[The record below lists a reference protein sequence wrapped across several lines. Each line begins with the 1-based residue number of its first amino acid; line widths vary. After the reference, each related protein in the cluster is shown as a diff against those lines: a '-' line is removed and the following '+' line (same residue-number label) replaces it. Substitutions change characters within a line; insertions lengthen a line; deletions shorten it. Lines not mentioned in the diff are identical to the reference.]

1 MKKMITIAV
10 LAMIAITIHAQSG
23 IKVIN
28 TLKIEGSGGWDY
40 IAVQPKSDNLY
51 VSHANQINII
61 NKNTGAAVGIIPNTS
76 GVHGMAFVPSVNK
89 GFTTNGKTNDSYVFD
104 LKTFAVTDTI
114 KTGQKPD
121 AIYYDG
127 FINKIVICNGKSN
140 DLSFID
146 PVTNKVVATVAV
158 GGAPE
163 AAVGDGKGKVFV
175 NLEDKSEIVAIDAKA
190 FKVLAHW
197 SIAPGEA
204 PTGLVIDTKTRRLF
218 AACGDNKLLIIVN
231 ADNGKIVDKLPIGG
245 GCDGASFD
253 PTTKN
258 IYTSNGADGTIT
270 VIHEDGGDKYSV
282 TENIV
287 TKKGART
294 ITIDEDTHLLYT
306 PTAELEPTAGKG
318 RPKAIP
324 GTFQV
329 LVVGKK

>member
-1 MKKMITIAV
+1 MKRMISAAV
-10 LAMIAITIHAQSG
+10 LAIIAMTTYAQSG
-23 IKVIN
+23 LKVLN
-28 TLKIEGSGGWDY
+28 TFKIDGPGGWDY

-51 VSHANQINII
+51 VSHATQINII
-61 NKNTGAAVGIIPNTS
+61 NKNTGAAVGVIPNTN
-76 GVHGMAFVPSVNK
+76 GIHGMAFVPAVNK
-89 GFTTNGKTNDSYVFD
+89 GFTTNGKSNDSYVFD

-121 AIYYDG
+121 AIYYDEA
-127 FINKIVICNGKSN
+127 IKKMVVCNGKSQ

-163 AAVGDGKGKVFV
+163 TAVGDGKGKVFV
-175 NLEDKSEIVAIDAKA
+175 NLEDKSEIVAIDAKT

-204 PTGLVIDTKTRRLF
+204 PTGLVIDTKTKRLF
-218 AACGDNKLLIIVN
+218 AACGDNKLLIVVN
-231 ADNGKIVDKLPIGG
+231 AENGKVVVKLPIGG

-253 PTTKN
+253 PSTKN

-287 TKKGART
+287 TKRGART
-294 ITIDEDTHLLYT
+294 ITIDEATHKLYT
-306 PTAELEPTAGKG
+306 PTAELEPNSGKG

-329 LVVGKK
+329 LQIGK